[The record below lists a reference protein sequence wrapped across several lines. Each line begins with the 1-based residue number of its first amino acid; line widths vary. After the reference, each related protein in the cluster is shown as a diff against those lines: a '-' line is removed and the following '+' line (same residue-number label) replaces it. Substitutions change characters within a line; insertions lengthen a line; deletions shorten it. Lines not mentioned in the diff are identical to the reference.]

1 MDQNGKPNGI
11 DTARTLAGEKPAKV
25 HQEKQFAVSSLGD
38 VLSEIRRAGGTGKL
52 EINFKNGHARGEAKW
67 RGFSREEP

>member
-1 MDQNGKPNGI
+1 MPEPPVDANI
-11 DTARTLAGEKPAKV
+11 LAGQQTAKV
-25 HQEKQFAVSSLGD
+25 EDKRQFPVNSLND

-67 RGFSREEP
+67 QGFVKEP